1 MQQKII
7 ELNKSLKTKKMPE
20 LQSGDVVKVY
30 RKIKEAGKERIQVFE
45 GIIIAVK
52 GKQSSS
58 PLITVRKVSQG
69 IGVELILPIYS
80 PNIDKIELVKQAK
93 VRRAKLYYLRGL
105 TAKKSRMK
113 YKELSAFIQE
123 ETEKAK
129 EEIVDAPKEKTEE
142 KVAEIISE
150 ETEGAKK

>member
-20 LQSGDVVKVY
+20 LNAGDVIKVY
-30 RKIKEAGKERIQVFE
+30 RKIKEAGKERIQIFE

-69 IGVELILPIYS
+69 VGVELILPIYS
-80 PNIDKIELVKQAK
+80 SNIDKIEVVKQAK

-113 YKELSAFIQE
+113 YKEFSSFIQE
-123 ETEKAK
+123 ESEETK
-129 EEIVDAPKEKTEE
+129 EGTAASEEKTEA
-142 KVAEIISE
+142 KVSE
-150 ETEGAKK
+150 TVSKETEEVKK